1 LNKTSNIANA
11 LVDSGALR
19 FGTFKLKSGRTSP
32 FYIDLARLLGS
43 PKAFQCVVDAI
54 ANEVKAMQSSRKI
67 AKLASIE
74 LKGALIVP
82 SVAVKLG
89 LPCLIVRKEAKDYG
103 ITGRIAGGDVIK
115 GESILFI
122 DDVVTDGQ
130 SKVDGV
136 KPLLQKGANVETIL
150 VVIDREQGA
159 KQNLQKLGFTLRALT
174 SISEIVQTLNK
185 NRKISK
191 EQMETI
197 LTYIKGS

>member
-1 LNKTSNIANA
+1 MNKTSNIANA

>member
-1 LNKTSNIANA
+1 MNKTSNIANA

-54 ANEVKAMQSSRKI
+54 ADEVKAMQSSRKI
-67 AKLASIE
+67 DKLASIE

-197 LTYIKGS
+197 LAYIKGS